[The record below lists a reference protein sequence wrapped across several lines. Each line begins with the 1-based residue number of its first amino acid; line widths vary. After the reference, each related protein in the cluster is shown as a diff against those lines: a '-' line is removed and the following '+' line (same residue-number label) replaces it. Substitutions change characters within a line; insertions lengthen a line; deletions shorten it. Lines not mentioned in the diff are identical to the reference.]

1 MNKFA
6 QIKPLFKFKQVAY
19 YSVCLEGGEQTLYEK
34 FVEKH
39 TNENLEKLYHVQ
51 KWLQVIGEKYGAQ
64 QRFFRNEAQY
74 ADASALPPIGKD
86 REPYYIE
93 FGKKK
98 ANNLRLYCLRAN
110 SNVVFLFSGD
120 LKTTKKAQ
128 DCPNVKPHF
137 ELANALTK
145 AIDQAF
151 RDKDIRWI
159 EEDTL
164 ITCDEDF
171 NLEY

>member
-1 MNKFA
+1 MNRFA
-6 QIKPLFKFKQVAY
+6 HIRPLFKYKQVAY
-19 YSVCLEGGEQTLYEK
+19 YSVSLDEDEQTLYDK

-39 TNENLEKLYHVQ
+39 TNENIDKLYHIQ
-51 KWLQVIGEKYGAQ
+51 KWLQVIGKKYGAQ

-86 REPYYIE
+86 REPYYVE

-110 SNVVFLFSGD
+110 ANVVFLFNGD
-120 LKTTKKAQ
+120 IKTAKKAQ
-128 DCPNVKPHF
+128 DCPNVKSHF

-151 RDKDIRWI
+151 RNKEIRWI
-159 EEDTL
+159 QDYSL

-171 NLEY
+171 ILDY

>member
-1 MNKFA
+1 VNRFA
-6 QIKPLFKFKQVAY
+6 LVKPLFKFKQVAY
-19 YSVCLEGGEQTLYEK
+19 YSVCLEEEEQTLYEK

-51 KWLQVIGEKYGAQ
+51 KWLQVIGKKYGAQ

-74 ADASALPPIGKD
+74 ADASALPPIGKN

-98 ANNLRLYCLRAN
+98 ANNIRLYCLRAN
-110 SNVVFLFSGD
+110 AKVVFLFGGD
-120 LKTTKKAQ
+120 LKTAKKAQ

-171 NLEY
+171 LLEY